1 MTALAALLSTIAAPS
16 VAHAADPDAPASRA
30 AAHAAPAAHTL
41 TLDDGSVLHWSDDG
55 SGTLTRKDGTTRAF
69 PVAGTKGR
77 SAFGGSLTPSAEIL
91 QRRADAA
98 ALTPYSVGAAASAR
112 RRGSSPDGVMAP
124 PTALRPSSPAPGK
137 ATVVRALRDQ
147 GTD

>member
-1 MTALAALLSTIAAPS
+1 MSHRFRRARLTALAALLSTIAAPS

-30 AAHAAPAAHTL
+30 AAHTAPAAHSL
-41 TLDDGSVLHWSDDG
+41 TLDDGSVLRWSDDG

-69 PVAGTKGR
+69 PVAGTNGR

-98 ALTPYSVGAAASAR
+98 ALTPYSVGGATGAGSA
-112 RRGSSPDGVMAP
+112 V
-124 PTALRPSSPAPGK
+124 RPGP
-137 ATVVRALRDQ
+137 
-147 GTD
+147 